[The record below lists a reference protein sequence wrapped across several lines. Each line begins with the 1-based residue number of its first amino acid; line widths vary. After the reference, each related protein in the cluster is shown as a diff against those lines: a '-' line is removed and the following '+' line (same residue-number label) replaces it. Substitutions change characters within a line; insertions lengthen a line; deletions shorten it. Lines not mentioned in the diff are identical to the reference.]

1 MKNWMGLFLAL
12 VTVAAF
18 VGCVKQEVAST
29 PQGNVPPPAES
40 VVVTPPVNE
49 ETKETESQYL
59 NDVKMVLD
67 QAEQPL
73 STPFYN
79 DNLNLVHDAV
89 MIGDSLLLAYT
100 NTCVQYRMNPI
111 AAFFKLVNNGM
122 FLKVGDKRNFH
133 IEKIDAFD
141 EDYVFKNLA
150 QDVIP
155 QEYLYTAGGCD
166 LLMQD
171 LMNLRGING
180 ASLLLDS
187 LKSSTMNS
195 DFMFY
200 YSVPD
205 RCYYTYCVINEGQ
218 GMAVLAIYIRSNDS
232 RYISD
237 VEMQFLTGSYEID
250 GYAGISI
257 ASGVRKNIIN
267 FDMIS
272 VISSLEQLM
281 TGTAFLD
288 GGIELSLGSVDM
300 DIPFFYALGDY
311 QASLSVED
319 YEKNHEVYAAP
330 SGEYCRAIN
339 YRIKK

>member
-1 MKNWMGLFLAL
+1 MKKWICLLL
-12 VTVAAF
+12 VVATVF
-18 VGCVKQEVAST
+18 TYVGCTKKEVAST
-29 PQGNVPPPAES
+29 PQGDASVAEQ
-40 VVVTPPVNE
+40 PIAPLINDE
-49 ETKETESQYL
+49 KKETQSRYL
-59 NDVKMVLD
+59 NDVKMVLE

-79 DNLNLVHDAV
+79 DNLSLVHDAV
-89 MIGDSLLLAYT
+89 MVEDSLLLAYT

-122 FLKVGDKRNFH
+122 FFKVGNKRNFH

-180 ASLLLDS
+180 ASLLLGS

-205 RCYYTYCVINEGQ
+205 HCYYTYCVINEGQ
-218 GMAVLAIYIRSNDS
+218 GMAVLAIYIRSKDS
-232 RYISD
+232 HYISD

-250 GYAGISI
+250 GYAGIGI
-257 ASGVRKNIIN
+257 ASGVRRNIIN

-288 GGIELSLGSVDM
+288 DGGMELSLGSIDM
-300 DIPFFYALGDY
+300 DIPFSYALGDY